1 MMEGYDIV
9 CFANDWDG
17 DPLSKKHIMLR
28 LARHN
33 RILWVNSIGNR
44 APTAS
49 AQDFKRVIR
58 KAQSFAAGCRLVSE
72 NIYVLPPMAIPFFES
87 RSARWINRWLLKR
100 SITGACREL
109 NFRNPLT
116 YSFLPTS
123 ADVVRALGGQFVI
136 YHCVDEYSEFSGTHK
151 LAILEMERRLI
162 ETADLVIVSSGRLLE
177 SKRKFNPNTFL
188 VTHGVDFEHFRKAC
202 DSPLPI
208 PDDLAQIRRPVIG
221 FHGLIA
227 DWVDLNL
234 IRFLAHSRPEW
245 AIVLIGKVDTDVS
258 AVGGLANVRLL
269 GRKDYQQLPAYCKG
283 FDVAILPFVVN
294 ELTIAANPLKLRE
307 YLAAGLPVVAT
318 AIPEAQRLDGH
329 VRVAANPAQF
339 LEHIDRLLAEGKT
352 GPQRSI
358 SDSMVDESWDA
369 KVEEISLLFES
380 IKQTLEFTRKHA
392 S

>member
-1 MMEGYDIV
+1 MEGVDIV
-9 CFANDWDG
+9 CFSNDWDG
-17 DPLSKKHIMLR
+17 DPLGKKHIMLR

-49 AQDFKRVIR
+49 ARDFKRAIR
-58 KAQSFAAGCRLVSE
+58 KARSFAAGCRLVSE
-72 NIYVLPPMAIPFFES
+72 NIYLLPPLAIPFFKS
-87 RSARWINRWLLKR
+87 RFARRINRWLLR
-100 SITGACREL
+100 QSVTNTCRKL
-109 NFRNPLT
+109 GFRDPLT
-116 YSFLPTS
+116 WSFLPSS
-123 ADVVRALGGQFVI
+123 ADVVRTVGSRFVI
-136 YHCVDEYSEFSGTHK
+136 YQCVDEYSEFSGTDK
-151 LAILEMERRLI
+151 QAILEMERRLI

-177 SKRKFNPNTFL
+177 NKRKYNPNTFL
-188 VTHGVDFEHFRKAC
+188 VTHGVDFKHFRRAC
-202 DSPLPI
+202 HSLVRVPG
-208 PDDLAQIRRPVIG
+208 DLAQIRRPVIG

-227 DWVDLNL
+227 DWVDLSL
-234 IRFLAHSRPEW
+234 IRFLARARPEW
-245 AIVLIGKVDTDVS
+245 AVVLIGKVDTDVS
-258 AVGGLANVRLL
+258 AVDGLANVRLL
-269 GRKDYQQLPAYCKG
+269 GRKEYEELPAYCKG

-307 YLAAGLPVVAT
+307 YLAAGLPVVTT

-329 VRVAANPAQF
+329 VRVAWNPAQF

-358 SDSMVDESWDA
+358 SDSMADESWDA

-380 IKQTLEFTRKHA
+380 IKTSQEFTRKHA